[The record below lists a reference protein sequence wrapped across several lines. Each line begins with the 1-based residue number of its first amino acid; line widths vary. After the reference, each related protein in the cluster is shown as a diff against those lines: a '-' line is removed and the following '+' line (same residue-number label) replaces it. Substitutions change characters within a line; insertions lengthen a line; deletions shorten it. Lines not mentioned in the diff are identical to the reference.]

1 MKKLLLILV
10 LIGIHSAAQAQSTKF
25 EVQIKKT
32 GTVDGVNES
41 SDDAEQQNNEMD
53 KLFDDDLDM
62 GWEGDDFNIVAT
74 GLRFTGVTI
83 PQGAKI
89 DSAHIVFFS
98 HEEEKDTAMNTIFGE
113 ASDDAKTFSMDELFL
128 TRAKTQ
134 ASYKWEVTAFWP
146 IWKEFRTPD
155 ITAVIQEIVD
165 RQGWKSGNSLAI
177 MISGK
182 DQGASNKD
190 NARDVMSFENEEDP
204 ADGGDGKNHPERVP
218 KLVVYFT
225 AATNKTEGYKEVG
238 FHVYPNPMDAS
249 FSITRQMD
257 ENTTVK
263 IYNYTGAVVS
273 EFASSNTSFDVHH
286 LPAGFYT
293 VEATKNGF
301 TSSQKIIIK

>member
-1 MKKLLLILV
+1 
-10 LIGIHSAAQAQSTKF
+10 
-25 EVQIKKT
+25 
-32 GTVDGVNES
+32 
-41 SDDAEQQNNEMD
+41 MD

-74 GLRFTGVTI
+74 GFRFTGVTI
-83 PQGAKI
+83 PKGAKI
-89 DSAHIVFFS
+89 DSAYIIFFS

-113 ASDDAKTFSMDELFL
+113 ASDDAKTFSMEELFL
-128 TRAKTQ
+128 TRPKTQ
-134 ASYKWEVTAFWP
+134 ASYKWEVTEFWP
-146 IWKEFRTPD
+146 IWKKFRTPD

-182 DQGASNKD
+182 DQGASAKD

-204 ADGGDGKNHPERVP
+204 EDGGDGKNHPERVP
-218 KLVVYFT
+218 KLVVYYT
-225 AATNKTEGYKEVG
+225 AAKNKTEGHKEVG

-263 IYNYTGAVVS
+263 IYNYTGVVVS

-301 TSSQKIIIK
+301 TSSQKIIIQ